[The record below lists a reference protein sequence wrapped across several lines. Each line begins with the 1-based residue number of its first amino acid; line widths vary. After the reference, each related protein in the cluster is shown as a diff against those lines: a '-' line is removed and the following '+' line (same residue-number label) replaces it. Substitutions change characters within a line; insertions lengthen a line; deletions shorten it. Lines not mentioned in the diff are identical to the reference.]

1 LPHHVDIHIYTHGMK
16 SSYRR
21 TALEKSPS
29 CARVV
34 PVKET
39 HSAIKNIGGRQN
51 KTNHQRSQLINK
63 TWDLVQ
69 KVIVPNLKFKMH
81 HNTRY
86 SYNDFFRLLTYAG
99 INNGCAEG
107 SANNR
112 NFYSEKDCPNGDTL
126 LYHLKKF
133 STSELL
139 ESYETITDQII
150 SMAKNRGLLNRPVD
164 CAIDYTDE
172 LYYGDR
178 NDPMVV
184 GTKPQKGTSKA
195 YRFATLTIIEK
206 DCRLTIRALR
216 VDENSSKHEIVADLV
231 KYAQERIEIGVL
243 CIDRGFYSVDV
254 FTTLNN
260 LGVKY
265 LIPAVQNPKN
275 IREMRGLYPPQILP
289 ITIKSQNSCNKSVT
303 TNLVMILDVEK
314 EKRGFVTNM
323 DLDRMHT
330 RRLSKV
336 YSKRWGIE
344 TSYRVKKD
352 FRPKTTSKNYVIRLF
367 YFLFSVCLYNLWE
380 LVNVI
385 LALVDRIDPKTPFI
399 AAKLFGTILFR
410 VFELNGMDPPPDFN

>member
-1 LPHHVDIHIYTHGMK
+1 VREIN
-16 SSYRR
+16 
-21 TALEKSPS
+21 
-29 CARVV
+29 
-34 PVKET
+34 
-39 HSAIKNIGGRQN
+39 SASKNGGDKRY
-51 KTNHQRSQLINK
+51 KTSLQRSSLIHK

-69 KVIVPNLKFKMH
+69 KVVVPNLKLKTH
-81 HNTRY
+81 HNCKY
-86 SYNDFFRLLTYAG
+86 SYNDFFKLLTYAG

-107 SANNR
+107 SANNL
-112 NFYSEKDCPNGDTL
+112 NFYSGDGCPNGDTL

-133 STSELL
+133 DTSELL
-139 ESYETITDQII
+139 ESYEKITDQII
-150 SMAKNRGLLNRPVD
+150 VMAKNRGLLNGPVD
-164 CAIDYTDE
+164 CAIDFTDE

-178 NDPMVV
+178 SDPMVV

-206 DCRLTIRALR
+206 DCRLTIRALP
-216 VDENSSKHEIVADLV
+216 VNENTSKHDVVADLI
-231 KYAQERIEIGVL
+231 KYAKERVEIGVL

-254 FTTLNN
+254 FTTLND

-265 LIPAVQNPKN
+265 VIPAVQNP
-275 IREMRGLYPPQILP
+275 RVVWQMRGQQPPKIIP
-289 ITIKSQNSCNKSVT
+289 ITIENAKKKSITV
-303 TNLVMILDVEK
+303 NLVVVLDDDM

-330 RRLSKV
+330 RKISKL

-344 TSYRVKKD
+344 TAYRVKKD

-367 YFLFSVCLYNLWE
+367 YFLLSVCLYNLWE

-385 LALVDRIDPKTPFI
+385 LALVKRIDPKTPLI

-410 VFELNGMDPPPDFN
+410 VFELSGIDPPHLRINRKDSNM

>member
-1 LPHHVDIHIYTHGMK
+1 
-16 SSYRR
+16 
-21 TALEKSPS
+21 
-29 CARVV
+29 
-34 PVKET
+34 
-39 HSAIKNIGGRQN
+39 
-51 KTNHQRSQLINK
+51 
-63 TWDLVQ
+63 
-69 KVIVPNLKFKMH
+69 
-81 HNTRY
+81 
-86 SYNDFFRLLTYAG
+86 LLTFAG

-107 SANNR
+107 SANNL
-112 NFYSEKDCPNGDTL
+112 NFLSDEECPNGDTL

-133 STSELL
+133 SSSELL
-139 ESYETITDQII
+139 ESYEKITDQVIT
-150 SMAKNRGLLNRPVD
+150 MAKNRGLLNGPVD
-164 CAIDYTDE
+164 CAIDFTDE

-178 NDPMVV
+178 KDPMVV

-195 YRFATLTIIEK
+195 YRFATITLIDKE
-206 DCRLTIRALR
+206 CRLTIRSLP
-216 VDENSSKHEIVADLV
+216 VGKDTPKHEVVADLV

-265 LIPAVQNPKN
+265 LIPAVQNPKI

-289 ITIKSQNSCNKSVT
+289 ITINSPNSCNKSITV
-303 TNLVMILDVEK
+303 NLVMVLDVEK
-314 EKRGFVTNM
+314 EKCGFITNM
-323 DLDRMHT
+323 ELDRKRT
-330 RRLSKV
+330 RQLSKL

-385 LALVDRIDPKTPFI
+385 LALLEGSDPKTPVI

-410 VFELNGMDPPPDFN
+410 VFELKGTDPPPDV

>member
-1 LPHHVDIHIYTHGMK
+1 VI
-16 SSYRR
+16 
-21 TALEKSPS
+21 
-29 CARVV
+29 
-34 PVKET
+34 PVKEIS
-39 HSAIKNIGGRQN
+39 SAIKSVGGRRN
-51 KTNHQRSQLINK
+51 KSNHQRSSLINK

-69 KVIVPNLKFKMH
+69 KVVVPNLKLKTH
-81 HNTRY
+81 HNCKY
-86 SYNDFFRLLTYAG
+86 SYNDFFKLLTYAG

-107 SANNR
+107 SANNL
-112 NFYSEKDCPNGDTL
+112 NFYSGEGCPNGDTL

-133 STSELL
+133 DTSELL
-139 ESYETITDQII
+139 ESYERITDQII

-178 NDPMVV
+178 TDPMVV

-206 DCRLTIRALR
+206 ECRLTIRAIP
-216 VDENSSKHEIVADLV
+216 VSENTSKHEVVADLV
-231 KYAQERIEIGVL
+231 NYAKERVEIGVL
-243 CIDRGFYSVDV
+243 CIDRGFYTVDV

-260 LGVKY
+260 LGIKY
-265 LIPAVQNPKN
+265 VIPAVQNPR
-275 IREMRGLYPPQILP
+275 IVWQMRGQEPPKIIP
-289 ITIKSQNSCNKSVT
+289 ITIGDPKKKSVSA
-303 TNLVMILDVEK
+303 NLVVVLDDDM

-330 RRLSKV
+330 RKLSKL

-352 FRPKTTSKNYVIRLF
+352 FRPKTTSKNYIIRLF

-385 LALVDRIDPKTPFI
+385 LALVEKIDPKTPVI

-410 VFELNGMDPPPDFN
+410 VFELGGIGPPKGDL

>member
-1 LPHHVDIHIYTHGMK
+1 MREIN
-16 SSYRR
+16 
-21 TALEKSPS
+21 
-29 CARVV
+29 
-34 PVKET
+34 
-39 HSAIKNIGGRQN
+39 SASKNGGDKRY
-51 KTNHQRSQLINK
+51 KTSLQRSSLIHK

-69 KVIVPNLKFKMH
+69 KVVVPNLKLKTH
-81 HNTRY
+81 HNCKY
-86 SYNDFFRLLTYAG
+86 SYNDFFKLLTYAG

-107 SANNR
+107 SANNL
-112 NFYSEKDCPNGDTL
+112 NFYSGDGCPNGDTL

-133 STSELL
+133 DTSELL
-139 ESYETITDQII
+139 ESYEKITDQII
-150 SMAKNRGLLNRPVD
+150 VMAKNRGLLNGPVD
-164 CAIDYTDE
+164 CAIDFTDE

-178 NDPMVV
+178 SDPMVV

-206 DCRLTIRALR
+206 DCRLTIRALP
-216 VDENSSKHEIVADLV
+216 VNENTSKHDVVADLI
-231 KYAQERIEIGVL
+231 KYAKERVEIGVL

-254 FTTLNN
+254 FTTLND

-265 LIPAVQNPKN
+265 VIPAVQNP
-275 IREMRGLYPPQILP
+275 RVVWQMRGQQPPKIIP
-289 ITIKSQNSCNKSVT
+289 ITIENAKKKSITV
-303 TNLVMILDVEK
+303 NLVVVLDDDM

-330 RRLSKV
+330 RKISKL

-344 TSYRVKKD
+344 TAYRVKKD

-367 YFLFSVCLYNLWE
+367 YFLLSVCLYNLWE

-385 LALVDRIDPKTPFI
+385 LALVKRIDPKTPLI

-410 VFELNGMDPPPDFN
+410 VFELSGIDPPHLRINRKDSNM

>member
-1 LPHHVDIHIYTHGMK
+1 ML
-16 SSYRR
+16 
-21 TALEKSPS
+21 
-29 CARVV
+29 
-34 PVKET
+34 
-39 HSAIKNIGGRQN
+39 SAVIKGGLGRN
-51 KTNHQRSQLINK
+51 KANHQQRSRLINK

-69 KVIVPNLKFKMH
+69 KVVVPNLKLKTH
-81 HNTRY
+81 HNCRY
-86 SYNDFFRLLTYAG
+86 SYNDFFKLLTYAG

-107 SANNR
+107 SANNL
-112 NFYSEKDCPNGDTL
+112 NFYSEDGCPNGDTL

-133 STSELL
+133 DTSELL
-139 ESYETITDQII
+139 ESYEKITDQII
-150 SMAKNRGLLNRPVD
+150 SMAKNRGLLNSPVD
-164 CAIDYTDE
+164 CAIDFTDE

-178 NDPMVV
+178 HDPMVV

-195 YRFATLTIIEK
+195 FRFATLTIIEK
-206 DCRLTIRALR
+206 DCRITIRVLP
-216 VDENSSKHEIVADLV
+216 VNENTSKHDVVADLV

-243 CIDRGFYSVDV
+243 CIDRGFYSVNV
-254 FTTLNN
+254 FKTLNS

-265 LIPAVQNPKN
+265 VIPAVLNPRN
-275 IREMRGLYPPQILP
+275 VWNMRGQQPPKIIP
-289 ITIKSQNSCNKSVT
+289 ITIGGDKGKMSVSA
-303 TNLVMILDVEK
+303 NLVVVLDK
-314 EKRGFVTNM
+314 DMEKRGFVTNM

-330 RRLSKV
+330 RKLSAL

-385 LALVDRIDPKTPFI
+385 LALIDLVDPKTPVI

-410 VFELNGMDPPPDFN
+410 AFELNGIDPPRFLDRSF

>member
-1 LPHHVDIHIYTHGMK
+1 MK
-16 SSYRR
+16 M
-21 TALEKSPS
+21 L
-29 CARVV
+29 
-34 PVKET
+34 
-39 HSAIKNIGGRQN
+39 SAVIKGGLGRN
-51 KTNHQRSQLINK
+51 KANHQQRSRLINK

-69 KVIVPNLKFKMH
+69 KVVVPNLKLKTH
-81 HNTRY
+81 HNCRY
-86 SYNDFFRLLTYAG
+86 SYNDFFKLLTYAG

-107 SANNR
+107 SANNL
-112 NFYSEKDCPNGDTL
+112 NFYSEDGCPNGDTL

-133 STSELL
+133 DTSELL
-139 ESYETITDQII
+139 ESYEKITDQII
-150 SMAKNRGLLNRPVD
+150 SMAKNRGLLNSPVD
-164 CAIDYTDE
+164 CAIDFTDE

-178 NDPMVV
+178 HDPMVV

-195 YRFATLTIIEK
+195 FRFATLTIIEK
-206 DCRLTIRALR
+206 DCRITIRVLP
-216 VDENSSKHEIVADLV
+216 VNENTSKHDVVADLV

-243 CIDRGFYSVDV
+243 CIDRGFYSVNV
-254 FTTLNN
+254 FKTLNS

-265 LIPAVQNPKN
+265 VILAVLNPRN
-275 IREMRGLYPPQILP
+275 VWNMRGQQPPKIIP
-289 ITIKSQNSCNKSVT
+289 ITIGGDKGKMSVSA
-303 TNLVMILDVEK
+303 NLVVVLDK
-314 EKRGFVTNM
+314 DMEKRGFVTNM

-330 RRLSKV
+330 RKLSAL

-385 LALVDRIDPKTPFI
+385 LALIDLVDPKTPVI

-410 VFELNGMDPPPDFN
+410 AFELNGIDPPRFLDRSF